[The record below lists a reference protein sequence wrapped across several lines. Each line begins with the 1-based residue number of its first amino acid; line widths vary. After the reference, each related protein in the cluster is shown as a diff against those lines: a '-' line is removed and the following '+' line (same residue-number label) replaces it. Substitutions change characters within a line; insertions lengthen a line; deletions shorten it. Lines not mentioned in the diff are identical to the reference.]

1 MPADIFSQGG
11 LHAKPKAAAA
21 KLDTLE
27 AALTLNGRAL
37 FHGKKPY
44 QNMDDNW
51 GYPHHFNKAL

>member
-37 FHGKKPY
+37 FHGKKNLLKY
-44 QNMDDNW
+44 
-51 GYPHHFNKAL
+51 G